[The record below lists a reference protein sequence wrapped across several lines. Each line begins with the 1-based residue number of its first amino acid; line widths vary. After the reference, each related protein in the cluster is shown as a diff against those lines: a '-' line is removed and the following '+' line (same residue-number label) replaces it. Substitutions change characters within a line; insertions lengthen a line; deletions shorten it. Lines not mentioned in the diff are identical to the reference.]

1 MIIFLTWEIIWS
13 KLLKPITYNLFN
25 VFVGMG
31 MIPMKLESGDLL
43 PPPPPPHYPGFSA
56 AMAAAV
62 AANQQL
68 AMMTSQ
74 GIPFLPHTMPALY
87 TSPSGLMFAA
97 PPGFNHHHA
106 ALMSNGLL
114 ESARASMLGA
124 GDHGAGDALLA
135 RR

>member
-1 MIIFLTWEIIWS
+1 
-13 KLLKPITYNLFN
+13 
-25 VFVGMG
+25 
-31 MIPMKLESGDLL
+31 MKLESGELL
-43 PPPPPPHYPGFSA
+43 PPPPPPHYPGFGA

-74 GIPFLPHTMPALY
+74 GIPFLPHGMPALY

-97 PPGFNHHHA
+97 PPGFTPHHA

-114 ESARASMLGA
+114 ESARASMLG
-124 GDHGAGDALLA
+124 GDHNTTDSLLV

>member
-1 MIIFLTWEIIWS
+1 M
-13 KLLKPITYNLFN
+13 NLNFSAL
-25 VFVGMG
+25 GM
-31 MIPMKLESGDLL
+31 MSMNLESGELL
-43 PPPPPPHYPGFSA
+43 PPPPPPHYPGFGA

-74 GIPFLPHTMPALY
+74 GIPFLPHGMPALY

-97 PPGFNHHHA
+97 PPGFTPHHA

-114 ESARASMLGA
+114 ESARASMLG
-124 GDHGAGDALLA
+124 GDHNSTDSLLV

>member
-1 MIIFLTWEIIWS
+1 MNMEGS
-13 KLLKPITYNLFN
+13 
-25 VFVGMG
+25 
-31 MIPMKLESGDLL
+31 ELL
-43 PPPPPPHYPGFSA
+43 PPPPPPHYPGFGA

-74 GIPFLPHTMPALY
+74 GIPFLPHAMPALY

-97 PPGFNHHHA
+97 PPGFNPHHA

-124 GDHGAGDALLA
+124 GAPDHNTSDSLLA
-135 RR
+135 RRYKSISSCF